1 MTIKEFSLL
10 CSCTTQTLRYYDSI
24 NLLKPVR
31 VDPFSGYRYYESEQ
45 ALDYVKIKNLQE
57 AMFSIEEIKELL
69 ECDDDE
75 IAKAFDA
82 KIAEQKTK
90 LEKIIQIQ
98 MSYRKDYMK
107 MKEMIKKTQDKMN
120 ESIGNYDVAKEYGI
134 SYEYYTEIMEKMNAQ
149 YEQAM
154 SEQGSENF
162 RFAELDSE
170 DKEYEAENPLKEGG
184 YKVVLE
190 KSGWENTSEI
200 LDKLPDLEGNYT
212 LYFELKDEKWTY
224 NDFCVVVIS
233 IVQDR
238 NKDRNLNI
246 RCTRRRSKD
255 GRNHFWLLEK

>member
-1 MTIKEFSLL
+1 MVNGIVNVYKEKGFTSFDVVAKMRGIFHQKKIGH
-10 CSCTTQTLRYYDSI
+10 TGTLDPDAEGV
-24 NLLKPVR
+24 LPVCLG
-31 VDPFSGYRYYESEQ
+31 SATKGC
-45 ALDYVKIKNLQE
+45 
-57 AMFSIEEIKELL
+57 ELL
-69 ECDDDE
+69 
-75 IAKAFDA
+75 
-82 KIAEQKTK
+82 T
-90 LEKIIQIQ
+90 
-98 MSYRKDYMK
+98 
-107 MKEMIKKTQDKMN
+107 DK
-120 ESIGNYDVAKEYGI
+120 
-134 SYEYYTEIMEKMNAQ
+134 
-149 YEQAM
+149 
-154 SEQGSENF
+154 
-162 RFAELDSE
+162 

-255 GRNHFWLLEK
+255 GRKEIKSMSSRFIWRTSYTFIYVEAFLAG